1 MRGLSIWWFAFGY
14 FACYAPYSALAKLLS
29 KGQLDG
35 MAAPLDGF
43 VLLPSTVLASVV
55 GMFTFLTAARWW
67 RFATHRTVG
76 RWSVPVPRGRT
87 LVSGTCTAAIV
98 VTTTLAYT
106 FEGISIVFA
115 MLLMRGGV
123 LVIAPIVDA
132 LSRRR
137 VQWTSWTA
145 LALSLLALLV
155 VFAEKGGFALSGS
168 AALDIGLY
176 LAAYF
181 VRLRIMSGSAKSE
194 DPDANSRYFVEE
206 QMVATPLVVLVL
218 ASWAL
223 FGSSPVAADLH
234 RGFTEIWSEPVLV
247 WILAVGLLSQGTGIF
262 GGLILLDKRENTFCV
277 PVNRASSILAGLVAS
292 FANTMIFGAA
302 LPSAFELLGAAL
314 VVAAIVML
322 SLPSL
327 LARKKVRAPSA

>member
-35 MAAPLDGF
+35 MAAPIDGF

-55 GMFTFLTAARWW
+55 GMFTFLTVARWW
-67 RFATHRTVG
+67 RFATHRQLW
-76 RWSVPVPRGRT
+76 RWSVPVPRPRL
-87 LVSGTCTAAIV
+87 LVSGACTATIV

-106 FEGISIVFA
+106 FDGISIVFA

-132 LSRRR
+132 ISRRR

-145 LALSLLALLV
+145 LALSLVALIV
-155 VFAEKGGFALSGS
+155 VFAEKGGFVLSGA

-176 LAAYF
+176 LASYF

-194 DPDANSRYFVEE
+194 DPDANTRYFVEE
-206 QMVATPLVVLVL
+206 QMVATPLVVVVL
-218 ASWAL
+218 ALWAL
-223 FGSSPVAADLH
+223 LGSTPVALDLQ
-234 RGFTEIWSEPVLV
+234 RGFVDIWSEPTIG

-292 FANTMIFGAA
+292 FASAAIFAAA
-302 LPSAFELLGAAL
+302 LPSTFELLGAAL
-314 VVAAIVML
+314 IVVAIAVL

-327 LARKKVRAPSA
+327 LKKR

>member
-35 MAAPLDGF
+35 MAAPIDGF

-55 GMFTFLTAARWW
+55 GMFTFLTVARWW
-67 RFATHRTVG
+67 RFATHRTIG
-76 RWSVPVPRGRT
+76 RLAVPVPRLRT

-106 FEGISIVFA
+106 FDGISIVFA

-123 LVIAPIVDA
+123 LVIAPVVDA
-132 LSRRR
+132 VARRR

-145 LALSLLALLV
+145 LGLSLVALVV
-155 VFAEKGGFALSGS
+155 VFAEKGGFALSAA
-168 AALDIGLY
+168 AALDIGIY

-194 DPDANSRYFVEE
+194 DPDANTRYFVEE
-206 QMVATPLVVLVL
+206 QMVATPLVVAAL
-218 ASWAL
+218 ALWAL
-223 FGSSPVAADLH
+223 VGDSPVALDLQ
-234 RGFTEIWSEPVLV
+234 RGFVDVWREPTIGA
-247 WILAVGLLSQGTGIF
+247 ILAVGLLSQGTGIF

-292 FANTMIFGAA
+292 VGSAAIFGAA
-302 LPSAFELLGAAL
+302 LPSMFELAGAAL
-314 VVAAIVML
+314 IVGAIAVL
-322 SLPSL
+322 SVPSL
-327 LARKKVRAPSA
+327 LKAR

>member
-35 MAAPLDGF
+35 MPAPIDGF

-55 GMFTFLTAARWW
+55 GMFTFLTVARWW
-67 RFATHRTVG
+67 RFATHRQLG
-76 RWSVPVPRGRT
+76 RWSVPSPRLRT

-106 FEGISIVFA
+106 FDGISIVFA

-123 LVIAPIVDA
+123 LIIAPMVDA

-145 LALSLLALLV
+145 LGLSLVALLV
-155 VFAEKGGFALSGS
+155 AFAEKGGFALSAS
-168 AALDIGLY
+168 AALDIGIY

-181 VRLRIMSGSAKSE
+181 VRLRIMSTSAKSE
-194 DPDANSRYFVEE
+194 DPDANTRYFVEE
-206 QMVATPLVVLVL
+206 QMVATPLVVVVL
-218 ASWAL
+218 AAWAL
-223 FGSSPVAADLH
+223 LGSSPSAVDLQK
-234 RGFTEIWSEPVLV
+234 GFTDIWSEPVIGWV
-247 WILAVGLLSQGTGIF
+247 IAVGLFSQGTGIF

-292 FANTMIFGAA
+292 FASAVIFGAA
-302 LPSAFELLGAAL
+302 LPSTFELFGAGL
-314 VVAAIVML
+314 VVCAIAVL

-327 LARKKVRAPSA
+327 LRKR

>member
-1 MRGLSIWWFAFGY
+1 MRELSIWWFAFGY

-29 KGQLDG
+29 KGQLEG
-35 MAAPLDGF
+35 MAAPIDGF
-43 VLLPSTVLASVV
+43 VLLPSTVLASVA

-67 RFATHRTVG
+67 RFATHRNVG
-76 RWSVPVPRGRT
+76 RFSLPVPRGRT
-87 LVSGTCTAAIV
+87 LVSGICTAAIV

-106 FEGISIVFA
+106 FDGISIVFA

-123 LVIAPIVDA
+123 LVIAPVVDA
-132 LSRRR
+132 VARRR

-145 LALSLLALLV
+145 LALSLAALVV
-155 VFAEKGGFALSGS
+155 VFAEKGGFALSS
-168 AALDIGLY
+168 AATLDIGLY

-194 DPDANSRYFVEE
+194 DADANTRYFVEE

-218 ASWAL
+218 GAWAL
-223 FGSSPVAADLH
+223 FGSSPVALDLQ
-234 RGFTEIWSEPVLV
+234 RGFLDIWAEPSIGY
-247 WILAVGLLSQGTGIF
+247 ILAVGLLSQGTGIF

-292 FANTMIFGAA
+292 FGSAA
-302 LPSAFELLGAAL
+302 LFAASLPSTFELVGAAL
-314 VVAAIVML
+314 VVGAIAVL
-322 SLPSL
+322 SVPSL
-327 LARKKVRAPSA
+327 LKQR

>member
-55 GMFTFLTAARWW
+55 GMFAFLTAMGWW
-67 RFATHRTVG
+67 RFATHRQLG
-76 RWSVPVPRGRT
+76 PLSVPSPTLRT

-123 LVIAPIVDA
+123 LVIAPVVDA
-132 LSRRR
+132 LARRK

-145 LALSLLALLV
+145 LGLSLLALLV
-155 VFAEKGGFALSGS
+155 VFAEKGGFTLSSS
-168 AALDIGLY
+168 AALDIGIY

-194 DPDANSRYFVEE
+194 DPDANTRYFVEE
-206 QMVATPLVVLVL
+206 QMVATPLVVAVL
-218 ASWAL
+218 SAWAL
-223 FGSSPVAADLH
+223 LGSSPAAADLQ
-234 RGFTEIWSEPVLV
+234 RGFTDIWHEPALGWV
-247 WILAVGLLSQGTGIF
+247 LAVGILSQGTGIF

-292 FANTMIFGAA
+292 FASTLIFGAS
-302 LPSAFELLGAAL
+302 LPSTFELLGAAL
-314 VVAAIVML
+314 VVGAIVVL
-322 SLPSL
+322 SVPSL
-327 LARKKVRAPSA
+327 VKRRRT